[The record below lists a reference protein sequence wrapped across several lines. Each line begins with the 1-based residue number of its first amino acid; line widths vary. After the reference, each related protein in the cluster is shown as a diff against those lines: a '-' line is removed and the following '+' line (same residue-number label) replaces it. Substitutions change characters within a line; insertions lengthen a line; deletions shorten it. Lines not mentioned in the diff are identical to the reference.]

1 MHDAVRG
8 ALDILTDLGA
18 TVVDVDIPDIHGN
31 ISAQLTIESC
41 EPSSYHQRWLR
52 ERPEDYGEDVRFLL
66 ELGEMHLATHYIQA
80 QRYRSLL
87 RAEFLDAFHA
97 VDVFIC
103 PTLPFTATRLGET
116 RVVIEHGTDEDML
129 AAIMQF
135 TGVPS
140 LTGLPSLAVPCG
152 FDHEGLPV
160 GMQIIGR
167 PFDEARLFRVG
178 AAFQGA
184 TDFHTRAPALASA

>member
-1 MHDAVRG
+1 M
-8 ALDILTDLGA
+8 
-18 TVVDVDIPDIHGN
+18 
-31 ISAQLTIESC
+31 E
-41 EPSSYHQRWLR
+41 
-52 ERPEDYGEDVRFLL
+52 
-66 ELGEMHLATHYIQA
+66 
-80 QRYRSLL
+80 
-87 RAEFLDAFHA
+87 AFKD

-103 PTLPFTATRLGET
+103 PALPFTATRVGEMS
-116 RVVIEHGTDEDML
+116 VVIEDGVEEDML

-152 FDHEGLPV
+152 YDDEGLPV

-167 PFDEARLFRVG
+167 PFDETTLFRVG

-184 TDFHTRAPALASA
+184 SEFHMRAPSL